1 MLKKLGGDHKSI
13 LKDVPAIKMTDNGI
27 RLAGSADI
35 SGHQL
40 TDSQLASSAELQAL
54 AKAENR
60 LAAAKEDV
68 HEAAAS
74 KNAVNRAQLE
84 DLSEELTQEAVE
96 QLEV

>member
-1 MLKKLGGDHKSI
+1 MLKKWGGDHKSI

-40 TDSQLASSAELQAL
+40 TDSQVASSAELQAL
-54 AKAENR
+54 AKAENP
-60 LAAAKEDV
+60 
-68 HEAAAS
+68 
-74 KNAVNRAQLE
+74 VNRAQLE

-96 QLEV
+96 QLEVTKE